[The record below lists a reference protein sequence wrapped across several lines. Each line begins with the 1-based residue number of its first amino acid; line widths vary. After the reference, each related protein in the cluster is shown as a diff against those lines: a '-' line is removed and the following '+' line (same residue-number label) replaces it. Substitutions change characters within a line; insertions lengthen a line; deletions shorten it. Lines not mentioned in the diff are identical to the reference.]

1 MTTTKNT
8 TSLTDSQIAAYEA
21 KGAKRWIKRDM
32 DRLYIDTKL
41 LGLEVSYY
49 KTGNVSDAKWCGE
62 HISNADGR
70 RFMASKVFVDVK
82 TGELVVQDKSN
93 WTWSYYEV
101 PSIEDKAREF
111 VAEVEASMVEA
122 EPAKSEKT
130 KAEERREELVQVVQD
145 FIAERIEVAKG
156 LPENRRAHGIARLK
170 TVASKTIDAIRNL
183 PDEYVMYQKL
193 DGNWLVQPY
202 AFC

>member
-130 KAEERREELVQVVQD
+130 KTDAKRAELVQAVET
-145 FIAERIEVAKG
+145 FAAERIEVAKG
-156 LPENRRAHGIARLK
+156 MPEPKRSQGIAMLESARDKAIAHIQQLDE
-170 TVASKTIDAIRNL
+170 SWIDATEPNGA
-183 PDEYVMYQKL
+183 KL
-193 DGNWLVQPY
+193 IQAYGL
-202 AFC
+202 

>member
-8 TSLTDSQIAAYEA
+8 TALTDSQIAAYEA

-156 LPENRRAHGIARLK
+156 LPENRRAHGIARLEN
-170 TVASKTIDAIRNL
+170 VARKTIDAIRNL

-193 DGNWLVQPY
+193 DGNWLVQTY